1 MDAFEKLV
9 LKYEKQ
15 GYKRE
20 NKKSLKYGVRYF
32 FRLRK
37 GLLGWDQ
44 GAYIYSPNAN
54 SSTESMREFLTDYEK
69 YCDEDDG
76 YPKKGLFFCYD
87 CDEKLF
93 KDLKLAM
100 IRDKDLRNTIKLAVS
115 TDKDKSKNR
124 PSKAITPKENR
135 GQRDIRRA
143 FAQTQ
148 KNEILFQQDGKCAE
162 CHKKLDPRTVEFD
175 HKEPWASGGR
185 TVTINGRAL
194 CVGCHKIISH
204 RHRLKQVDK

>member
-1 MDAFEKLV
+1 MKTRL
-9 LKYEKQ
+9 Q
-15 GYKRE
+15 KRE
-20 NKKSLKYGVRYF
+20 QKSLKYGVRYF

-162 CHKKLDPRTVEFD
+162 CHKIRPSY
-175 HKEPWASGGR
+175 SG
-185 TVTINGRAL
+185 I
-194 CVGCHKIISH
+194 
-204 RHRLKQVDK
+204 

>member
-1 MDAFEKLV
+1 MDAFEELV

-69 YCDEDDG
+69 YCDEDDDDE
-76 YPKKGLFFCYD
+76 YEEDNDD
-87 CDEKLF
+87 CEEDKLNSDNDSEEKNCRL
-93 KDLKLAM
+93 
-100 IRDKDLRNTIKLAVS
+100 I
-115 TDKDKSKNR
+115 SK
-124 PSKAITPKENR
+124 
-135 GQRDIRRA
+135 IRRINLR
-143 FAQTQ
+143 F
-148 KNEILFQQDGKCAE
+148 NP
-162 CHKKLDPRTVEFD
+162 H
-175 HKEPWASGGR
+175 ASEGW
-185 TVTINGRAL
+185 
-194 CVGCHKIISH
+194 
-204 RHRLKQVDK
+204 